1 MSRRARAHS
10 PRPAGSASH
19 TLTEP
24 RTSSFCV
31 THLQQK
37 KSAHC
42 HRGRG
47 GSAGGP
53 NCKHLELESRVEA
66 GGSGAGLA
74 AALRRRDVCLA
85 RSHGCHGNPPLAG
98 WTAGSGSQSDA
109 NCLLKLVLSPAT
121 LSRTQFLLFSAW
133 QCSPLSLPAFPY
145 LACLRDATPNP
156 GPVPSSSRNP
166 CENPQL
172 HKNQDK
178 WRIQKGV
185 AHTQRKINGG

>member
-1 MSRRARAHS
+1 MRVRTAPALPAPPPTRSRSPALILLRYSLTAKKVGS
-10 PRPAGSASH
+10 LPPRP
-19 TLTEP
+19 
-24 RTSSFCV
+24 R
-31 THLQQK
+31 
-37 KSAHC
+37 
-42 HRGRG
+42 